1 MKNPA
6 VSPPNEKQE
15 TRNKKPLTLRALEP
29 DDLDFLFALENDPD
43 LWAVSD
49 TLAPVSRH
57 ALREYLAHAGADF
70 YEVRQLRL
78 VICEADEAVGTLDI
92 FDFNP
97 LHQRAGVGITLKKD
111 FRGRG
116 LARQA
121 LALLLPY
128 ARHTLRLHQLYATVG
143 ADNLPSLKL
152 FEAAGFRQVGVRQGW
167 LRGPAAGQ
175 WHDAVEWQYVFGN
188 VE

>member
-1 MKNPA
+1 M
-6 VSPPNEKQE
+6 
-15 TRNKKPLTLRALEP
+15 TLRALEP

-188 VE
+188 AG